1 MEDAVLGKTRA
12 LGIPQG
18 ADGLIFLA
26 CLTPI
31 DLGSTAE
38 E

>member
-1 MEDAVLGKTRA
+1 MEDAGFGKTRA

-18 ADGLIFLA
+18 ADGIIFLA
-26 CLTPI
+26 CLAPV